1 MLGVGSVDGVVEKSN
16 DDVVVA
22 VVANGVDVDAV
33 DAVAVVMVED
43 MKRLLWFWRK
53 FGVGSLKASG
63 SDVNED
69 ENSNLNESTI

>member
-16 DDVVVA
+16 DDDDVVVA
-22 VVANGVDVDAV
+22 VVANGVDAV
-33 DAVAVVMVED
+33 DVAVVMVED

-53 FGVGSLKASG
+53 LGVGSLKASG